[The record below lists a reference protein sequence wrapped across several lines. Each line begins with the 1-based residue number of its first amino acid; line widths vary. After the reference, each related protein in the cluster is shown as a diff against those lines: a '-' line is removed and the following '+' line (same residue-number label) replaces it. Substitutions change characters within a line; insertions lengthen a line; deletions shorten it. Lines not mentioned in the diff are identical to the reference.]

1 MKKFIITEEEKNSI
15 RKMYLME
22 EDETAQADEEIK
34 NIDIKQYCS
43 DRGAPAWVTKIL
55 NSLPEDKKQEAI
67 KIIKS
72 FANVV
77 SGKSLKELIALR
89 KEVNDEKR
97 KAELLNKGTMN
108 EQLAPLVIAGIS
120 IPATLLIIIGIIL
133 VTVIIYFIVRKSS
146 KKGIGCGGPGWW
158 NDL

>member
-1 MKKFIITEEEKNSI
+1 MGKFIITEEEKNSI

-22 EDETAQADEEIK
+22 EDETSQADEEVK

-43 DRGAPAWVTKIL
+43 DRGAPSWVTKIL

-67 KIIKS
+67 KIIKN
-72 FANVV
+72 FANAI
-77 SGKSLKELIALR
+77 SGKSLKELITLR

-97 KAELLNKGTMN
+97 KAELLNKGSMN

-120 IPATLLIIIGIIL
+120 IPATLLIIIGIVL
-133 VTVIIYFIVRKSS
+133 VAIIIVFIVKKTKKSQY
-146 KKGIGCGGPGWW
+146 GCGGPGWW